1 MRLSATLSFY
11 LSRQL
16 LFWTV
21 VIFGGLTAV
30 LLMFD
35 LVEQLRRVAG
45 RVDVGYGI
53 AVQLA
58 LLQLPHLIQQTLP
71 FTILFGAMMA
81 FWRLSRSNEL
91 AVARAAGV
99 SAWQFLLP
107 GLLIAAL
114 IGVFQITAFNPLA
127 ATLLARFEH
136 LDAIYLK
143 HSTSRLAVSPTGL
156 WLRQG
161 DDTGQTVINAQRSA
175 ADGTELLTV
184 TFFVF
189 KNPDHF
195 IRRIDA
201 DRAWLGDGYWNIERA
216 WIAAPSEER
225 RFAETYRIPTDL
237 TPDKI
242 QDSFASPETMSFWA
256 IPCFLQTLEAAGFS
270 GHRHRMYWHTL
281 LATPLLLAAMILFA
295 AVFTLKAGGR
305 TGATRTVSLGVLCSF
320 ALYFASDIVHALG
333 LSASIPAVLA
343 AWSPPAIATLLALAM
358 VFHLEDG

>member
-1 MRLSATLSFY
+1 MRVSATLSFY
-11 LSRQL
+11 FSRNI
-16 LFWTV
+16 LFWIL
-21 VIFGGLTAV
+21 VIFGGLAAV

-35 LVEQLRRVAG
+35 MVEQFRRVAG
-45 RVDVGYGI
+45 KADVGYGI
-53 AVQLA
+53 AIQLA
-58 LLQLPHLIQQTLP
+58 LLRLPHLIQKTLP

-81 FWRLSRSNEL
+81 FWRLARSNEL

-107 GLLIAAL
+107 GLIIAMLVGA
-114 IGVFQITAFNPLA
+114 FQVAAFNPLA
-127 ATLLARFEH
+127 AMLLARFEH
-136 LDAIYLK
+136 LDATYLK
-143 HSTSRLAVSPTGL
+143 RSTSRLVVSPTGL

-161 DDTGQTVINAQRSA
+161 SENGQTVINAQRSA
-175 ADGTELLTV
+175 ADGAELLTV

-189 KNPDHF
+189 ENPDRF

-201 DRAWLGDGYWNIERA
+201 DRAALGNGYWTVERA
-216 WIAAPSEER
+216 WLSAPDKER
-225 RFAETYRIPTDL
+225 RFEETYRIPTDL

-242 QDSFASPETMSFWA
+242 QESFASPETMSFWS
-256 IPCFLQTLEAAGFS
+256 IPGFLKTLEKAGFS
-270 GHRHRMYWHTL
+270 GHRHRLYWHTL
-281 LATPLLLAAMILFA
+281 LASPLLLAAMILFA

-305 TGATRTVSLGVLCSF
+305 GGATRTVSMGVLCSF

-333 LSASIPAVLA
+333 LSASIPAILA